1 MTSYIY
7 GHRQACNMAGMH
19 LNMHGKGRG
28 SASKTN
34 GPNAGLI
41 YLPEKF
47 LFQGGHI
54 HPCIGLSHRS
64 QQRLVRN
71 DSSLLKV
78 SAYAH
83 PHDYGRTW
91 ICTCIPYRIHNK
103 LLYTF
108 YAVSRTKHL

>member
-1 MTSYIY
+1 MTSYIC
-7 GHRQACNMAGMH
+7 GHMQACNMAGMH

-34 GPNAGLI
+34 GPDACLI

-64 QQRLVRN
+64 QQRFFCN

-83 PHDYGRTW
+83 PHYYGRTR
-91 ICTCIPYRIHNK
+91 ICACISDRIHNK

-108 YAVSRTKHL
+108 DAVRWTK